1 MVTCP
6 ITGIEIRAD
15 AGQTVFEGGFRPFF
29 LLAGLYAAVAIVA
42 WVPLAHGHYLIE
54 TALPLPY
61 WHGHEMVFGFAAA
74 ALAGFLLTAVPNWT
88 NSGPV
93 RGWRLALLTAV
104 WLLGR
109 IAAWVS
115 GANALAFAVIDLAFL
130 PLLVLLVA
138 PGIILRNARRNGVF
152 VLLLML
158 MWIANL
164 ATHLDALGVLGGA
177 RWGLG
182 LGIAILMVAIS
193 VIGGRIVPAFTTG
206 GMRMAGAPVAI
217 VPRPRLDMAAILAV
231 AATGIL
237 EAAGAPDAAVGAVA
251 ALAAIANALR
261 LAGWQGWRTLR
272 VPLVWVLH
280 LGYAWLVAG
289 FALKALAGFDLVPAN
304 AALHALTAGA
314 AGTMILAVMTR
325 ASLGHTGR
333 PLRANIPT
341 TIAYLL
347 ATLGAAMRVV
357 GPFFDGELGRELVG
371 FSGMI
376 WAAGFLVFTLAY
388 APILLGRRVDGRPG

>member
-15 AGQTVFEGGFRPFF
+15 SGRTVFEGGFRPFF
-29 LLAGLYAAVAIVA
+29 LLAGLYAAVSIVA

-61 WHGHEMVFGFAAA
+61 WHGHEMVFGFGAAA
-74 ALAGFLLTAVPNWT
+74 MAGFLLTAVPNWT
-88 NSGPV
+88 GSGPV
-93 RGWRLALLTAV
+93 RGGRLALLAAV

-115 GANALAFAVIDLAFL
+115 GANALPFAIVDLAFL
-130 PLLVLLVA
+130 PLLAALIA
-138 PGIILRNARRNGVF
+138 PGIIARNARRNGVF
-152 VLLLML
+152 VLLLAL
-158 MWIANL
+158 LWAAN
-164 ATHLDALGVLGGA
+164 AAVHLDALGVIVGA

-182 LGIAILMVAIS
+182 VGIAILLIAIS
-193 VIGGRIVPAFTTG
+193 VIGGRIVPAFTIG
-206 GMRMAGAPVAI
+206 GMRMVGAPVAI
-217 VPRPRLDMAAILAV
+217 VPRPRLDMIAIASV
-231 AATGIL
+231 AGTGVL
-237 EAAGAPDAAVGAVA
+237 EAAGAPDVAVGAMA
-251 ALAAIANALR
+251 ALAALANAVR
-261 LAGWQGWRTLR
+261 LAGWQGWRTWR

-280 LGYAWLVAG
+280 LGYAWLVLG
-289 FALKALAGFDLVPAN
+289 FALKALASFDLAPAN

-333 PLRANIPT
+333 PLRANLAT

-347 ATLGAAMRVV
+347 VTLGAAMRVV

-371 FSGMI
+371 FSGMV
-376 WAAGFLVFTLAY
+376 WAAGFLLFSIVY
-388 APILLGRRVDGRPG
+388 APILLGRRADGRPG